1 MEHWIWLAQALG
13 AGSPKADVLI
23 RRMGGAGQV
32 YAATPAQL
40 ERIPELTAR
49 DRFRLGNKSLEG
61 AQAIVGRCMELGC
74 RILTRGDASYP
85 ARLGEIYAPPGVL
98 YVMGGAGIESDSA
111 MVSIVGTRKV
121 TEYGVQAATRLAM
134 GLASHGVVVVS
145 GLAYGVD
152 TAAHKGALKGGG
164 KTIAVIGCGVDWD
177 YPAGNREL
185 KRLIAANGAVV
196 SEYPP
201 GTRPYTANFPIRN
214 RIIAGLSLGTVVV
227 EAGGRSGALITA
239 SLAAEAGR
247 DVFAVPGSIF
257 SPMSEGTNRLLR
269 DGAKPCCG
277 ALDVLEEYIDFL
289 PQSLNTG
296 RDDSAAEEPP
306 VPIPDA
312 PADSAQAAPRRS
324 PKPNLSRTQETVYAL
339 LSDTP
344 VHVDE
349 IALRANLE
357 PRVVL
362 SVLTVLEIQG
372 LARSLPG
379 RRYTAV

>member
-1 MEHWIWLAQALG
+1 M
-13 AGSPKADVLI
+13 LI
-23 RRMGGAGQV
+23 GRMGGAAQV
-32 YAATPAQL
+32 YASTPAQL
-40 ERIPELTAR
+40 GHIPELTAR
-49 DRFRLGNKSLEG
+49 DRFRLSDKSLEG
-61 AQAIVGRCMELGC
+61 AKAIVGRCMEMGC
-74 RILTRGDASYP
+74 RIVTRGDAEYP
-85 ARLGEIYAPPGVL
+85 ARLGEIYAPPSVL
-98 YVMGGAGIESDSA
+98 YVLGGAGIGPDSA
-111 MVSIVGTRKV
+111 MVAIVGTRKV
-121 TEYGVQAATRLAM
+121 TEYGVQAATRLAI

-164 KTIAVIGCGVDWD
+164 KTVAVIGCGVDCN
-177 YPAGNREL
+177 YPAGNCEL

-196 SEYPP
+196 SEFPP
-201 GTRPYTANFPIRN
+201 GTRPYTSNFPIRN
-214 RIIAGLSLGTVVV
+214 RIIAGMSMGTVVV

-269 DGAKPCCG
+269 DGAKLCCG

-289 PQSLNTG
+289 PQSLNTDGADTG
-296 RDDSAAEEPP
+296 RKDIAFPP
-306 VPIPDA
+306 ENGPGNAA
-312 PADSAQAAPRRS
+312 PAPRMQPEVPPSR
-324 PKPNLSRTQETVYAL
+324 PKPNLSRTQESVYAL
-339 LSDTP
+339 LTDTP